1 MSRSAKS
8 ISVVAAMVA
17 WQRRAQAR
25 QLALAAAAAATVSA
39 AAVFLLGLSGWFIT
53 SAALAGAAGS
63 AAAHAFNYM
72 MPSATIRFLAIIRT
86 GSRYLERV
94 QGHEAALK
102 ALAALRPQLFRAFAA
117 GNPTRTLALSAGE
130 ASARLVQDVDAVQTL
145 FVRLSSP
152 WAFAVG
158 ALAAIL
164 MATLASPLAG
174 LSVLVAMALAAA
186 GAIFIGRKAEPVGR
200 QVQAATGLFKARL
213 ASLAAA
219 APELRAY
226 DLVDWAVDEA
236 ATSGRVLDIA
246 RADLARYA
254 GWMMAWQAIVQGLA
268 VGSAVLVAHQSAPAL
283 VALAALA
290 AVTGVEAAAGLAGAL
305 RENGSARM
313 AVERLDQLAA
323 ADASAGNGR
332 PEDMSLDIA
341 LFGGPL
347 DPPERLGII
356 GPSGCGKTSLIERAL
371 GLRAPIKG
379 ELRVGG
385 CDAADLAPGSGRYL
399 FAYAA
404 QDVRLLD
411 ATVRENLR
419 LAAPGADDETLWAA
433 LDDAALSLRFRLS
446 PGGLDTQIGVNGESL
461 SGGERRRLGLAR
473 AYLRDAPWLVLD
485 EPTEGVDA
493 ITEATILERLDQ
505 RLRDRGQGLILI
517 SHRSAPMDLCTVVRR
532 MGEAA
537 LSPKQNETVK
547 GHV

>member
-1 MSRSAKS
+1 MSRSTRS
-8 ISVVAAMVA
+8 LSVVGAMVA
-17 WQRRAQAR
+17 EQRRAQAS

-86 GSRYLERV
+86 GSRYVERV
-94 QGHEAALK
+94 SGHEAALK

-117 GNPTRTLALSAGE
+117 GDPTRTLALSAGE

-174 LSVLVAMALAAA
+174 LAVLLAMGLAAA
-186 GAIFIGRKAEPVGR
+186 GAVVIGRKAEPVGR
-200 QVQAATGLFKARL
+200 QVQAETGLFKARL
-213 ASLAAA
+213 ASLAGA

-226 DLVDWAVDEA
+226 DLVDWAVEEA
-236 ATSGRVLDIA
+236 AVAGRVLDVA

-254 GWMMAWQAIVQGLA
+254 GWMAAWQAIVQGLA
-268 VGSAVLVAHQSAPAL
+268 VGMAVLVAHPSAPAL

-323 ADASAGNGR
+323 ADPSAGTGR
-332 PEDMSLDIA
+332 PEDMSLATAI
-341 LFGGPL
+341 FGGSL
-347 DPPERLGII
+347 SPPARVGII

-371 GLRAPIKG
+371 GLRSAIPG
-379 ELRVGG
+379 EWQVGG
-385 CDAADLAPGSGRYL
+385 CDAADLVPGSGRFL

-411 ATVRENLR
+411 GTVRENLR
-419 LAAPGADDETLWAA
+419 LAAPGADDDTLWAA

-446 PGGLDTQIGVNGESL
+446 AKGLDTQIGVNGECL

-473 AYLRDAPWLVLD
+473 AFLRDAPWLVLD

-493 ITEATILERLDQ
+493 ITEARILERLDR
-505 RLRDRGQGLILI
+505 RLSDRGQGLILI
-517 SHRSAPMDLCTVVRR
+517 SHRLAPMDLCNVVRR
-532 MGEAA
+532 MGETAA
-537 LSPKQNETVK
+537 ISREVEPAQ
-547 GHV
+547 GHR